1 MTAPVTTNPMTTNP
15 DPDPTGVS
23 VVVCCYNSAAR
34 LSPTLAHL
42 AAQQVPEGITFE
54 VVLIDN
60 DSSDDTAH
68 TARTLWPEDCPFPL
82 RVVEE
87 PKRGLSNAR
96 QRGILEARFE
106 FVSFV
111 DDDNWVCP
119 TWVHIV
125 HDVLSGDPR
134 LGACGGPS
142 EGVFEVQPPDWLRI
156 YQGNYAIGEQYDQAG
171 DVTDRPT
178 VLWGAG
184 LSLRKSAWLGLR
196 ESGFQSFLT
205 DRSGDGLTSGGDHE
219 LCLSLVL
226 SGWRLRYDP
235 RLRLRHFMPAGR
247 TTWTY
252 FRRLYRG
259 AGWSTAWLD
268 PYQEALGHQPRTI
281 WTQTVIKL
289 VFSLA
294 RNPARLARCLFLP
307 REGHPAVAVHDLLV
321 GRLGALLRYKDSLT
335 ELRFRIQQAPS
346 RVEVRTAECRF
357 SASSRSF
364 SPSPP
369 DSPGDGQF
377 PREGEKCPSPA
388 ERQR

>member
-1 MTAPVTTNPMTTNP
+1 MTTKL
-15 DPDPTGVS
+15 DLSGVS
-23 VVVCCYNSAAR
+23 VVVCCHNSAAR
-34 LSPTLAHL
+34 LAPTLAHL
-42 AAQQVPEGITFE
+42 AAQQIPEGVAFE

-60 DSSDDTAH
+60 ASSDDTAH
-68 TARTLWPEDCPFPL
+68 AARRLWPEDCPFPL
-82 RVVEE
+82 RIVEE
-87 PKRGLSNAR
+87 PNLGLLNAR

-119 TWVHIV
+119 DWVHIV
-125 HDVLSGDPR
+125 HDVLSNDPR
-134 LGACGGPS
+134 LVACGGPS
-142 EGVFEVQPPDWLRI
+142 EGVFEVQPPDWLRA
-156 YQGNYAIGEQYDQAG
+156 YQGNYAIGEQYDHAG

-184 LSLRKSAWLGLR
+184 MSLRKSAWLGLR
-196 ESGFQSFLT
+196 ESGFKSYLT
-205 DRSGDGLTSGGDHE
+205 GRSGDGLTSGEDHE
-219 LCLSLVL
+219 LCLRLVL

-247 TTWTY
+247 TTWAY

-268 PYQEALGHQPRTI
+268 PYKEALGHQPRTT
-281 WTQTVIKL
+281 WTQAVIKL
-289 VFSLA
+289 VLSLA

-307 REGHPAVAVHDLLV
+307 REGDPLVATHDLLV
-321 GRLGALLRYKDSLT
+321 GRLGALLRYRDSLT
-335 ELRFRIQQAPS
+335 ELRCRIQQAPS

-364 SPSPP
+364 SPSTPP